1 MGNSVV
7 VVVPPS
13 LPTRYT
19 RDERTNRVPSLSII
33 IYAGEGGK
41 EEMEFVTVAV

>member
-1 MGNSVV
+1 MVSVV

-33 IYAGEGGK
+33 YTYAGEGGK